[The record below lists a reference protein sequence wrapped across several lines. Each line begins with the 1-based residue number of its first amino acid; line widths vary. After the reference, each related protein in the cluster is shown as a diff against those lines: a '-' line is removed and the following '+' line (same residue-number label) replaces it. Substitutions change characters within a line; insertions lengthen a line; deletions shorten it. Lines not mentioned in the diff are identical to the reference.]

1 MKLSKQPDGPFFI
14 IVLAKEDV
22 VPQGGVEDPG
32 LLGHVR
38 EGAAH
43 CDAALQQRHLQWHTS
58 CEIMPPHAHNTLHS
72 TEFK

>member
-43 CDAALQQRHLQWHTS
+43 CDAALQQRHLQ
-58 CEIMPPHAHNTLHS
+58 
-72 TEFK
+72 